1 MYEESIHMSFLTA
14 TLMLGKLRSMA
25 EKAQEIGLALPST
38 ISTSKLNDSGN
49 AIVEAYKKL
58 DQELK
63 KPGVKVKLSV
73 DNTYGEKISEYLKEL
88 QKADNKGAYASKM
101 HLIR

>member
-1 MYEESIHMSFLTA
+1 
-14 TLMLGKLRSMA
+14 
-25 EKAQEIGLALPST
+25 
-38 ISTSKLNDSGN
+38 
-49 AIVEAYKKL
+49 
-58 DQELK
+58 
-63 KPGVKVKLSV
+63 VKVKLSV